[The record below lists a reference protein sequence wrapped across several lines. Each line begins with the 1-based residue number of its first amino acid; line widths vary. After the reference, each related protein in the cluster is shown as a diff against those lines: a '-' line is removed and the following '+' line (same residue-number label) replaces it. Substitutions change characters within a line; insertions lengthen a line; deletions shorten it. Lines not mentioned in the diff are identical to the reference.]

1 MVSVLGLAR
10 TGLIFTRIQEGAQ
23 LGGLTQTQPGQSR
36 VFHTVCHRA
45 GFQWGGGGTA
55 GTHSRLGSA
64 GASPVQENSSVL
76 RTLFCGFVLCNPL
89 FCIVV
94 VPVPFLCCSVKLP
107 LSRPIGFCLFLSIL
121 LRTPAGGGV
130 AAWRFR
136 CRLQPKP
143 EHSLSTCVWN
153 FTAKSCWSWNKKG
166 KYFLVLLESSFFKA
180 RFLELSFEEL
190 S

>member
-94 VPVPFLCCSVKLP
+94 VPVPFVCYSVKLP
-107 LSRPIGFCLFLSIL
+107 LSRPTGFCLFSFHSPPHPGRGRGGRVAL
-121 LRTPAGGGV
+121 LMPAAAETRTVSQG
-130 AAWRFR
+130 
-136 CRLQPKP
+136 
-143 EHSLSTCVWN
+143 N
-153 FTAKSCWSWNKKG
+153 
-166 KYFLVLLESSFFKA
+166 
-180 RFLELSFEEL
+180 
-190 S
+190 